1 MALINVHPVDDK
13 RAELTELERKLI
25 NAEEAVISA
34 RVIMNNEQLA
44 MKLAP
49 PKPLFSRIYEWFL
62 SPKTTPAQV
71 ALCDAETSFK
81 VAKVSAY
88 RAAQQWVRLC
98 AEYRL
103 ADNAVDTQQC
113 QRLQASLDNAQK
125 RKETLRRLQELA
137 DTARRCFRK
146 ALADSKSASDMELF
160 DLVSTNTGISIL
172 STMETEDAASSL
184 RQAKKSLH
192 DLAEAM
198 PKRSSHQEIEIPDDW
213 LDLAFD
219 FCFEPFFDFLSWSN
233 MEKLDSAAS
242 KCEQVIDAIEPLL
255 SKLNNTIQCLSA
267 KIDNDTAA
275 IKAIEKTY
283 VEAAIADL
291 PLKLRDLH
299 CF

>member
-1 MALINVHPVDDK
+1 MHQVDDK
-13 RAELTELERKLI
+13 RAELTELEKKLI

-44 MKLAP
+44 VKLAP
-49 PKPLFSRIYEWFL
+49 LKPFFSRIYEWF
-62 SPKTTPAQV
+62 SSSKTTPAQV
-71 ALCDAETSFK
+71 ALCDAESRLK
-81 VAKVSAY
+81 LAKVSAY
-88 RAAQQWVRLC
+88 RAAQQWVRYS
-98 AEYRL
+98 AEHRL

-113 QRLQASLDNAQK
+113 QRLQVSLENAQK
-125 RKETLRRLQELA
+125 RKEKVLRLLALA
-137 DTARRCFRK
+137 DTAHRCFGK
-146 ALADSKSASDMELF
+146 ALADSRSASDMEF
-160 DLVSTNTGISIL
+160 IDLVSTNTGISIL
-172 STMETEDAASSL
+172 STLETEDAASSL
-184 RQAKKSLH
+184 RQAKKSLR

-299 CF
+299 RY